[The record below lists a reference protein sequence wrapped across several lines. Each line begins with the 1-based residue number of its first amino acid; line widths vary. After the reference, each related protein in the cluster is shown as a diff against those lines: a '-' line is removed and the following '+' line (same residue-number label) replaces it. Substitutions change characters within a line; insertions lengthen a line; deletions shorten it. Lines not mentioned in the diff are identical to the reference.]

1 MCSRGGYFQY
11 FLGISFFF
19 HFLCVLTC
27 SFKKSIRCP
36 FVVCI
41 VLLLLL
47 EEVGQVPACRNVAL
61 PHG

>member
-1 MCSRGGYFQY
+1 MEQGWVFSIIFRNFV
-11 FLGISFFF
+11 FFPF
-19 HFLCVLTC
+19 SVCVLPC

-36 FVVCI
+36 FVVCL

>member
-1 MCSRGGYFQY
+1 MEQGWVFSIIFRNFV
-11 FLGISFFF
+11 FS
-19 HFLCVLTC
+19 HFLCVLPC

-36 FVVCI
+36 FVVCL

-47 EEVGQVPACRNVAL
+47 EEEVPACRNVAL